1 MLPVAH
7 DLKPRSSSVMH
18 FTHTLQNASG
28 AMASMHAVGQIR
40 THSRRR
46 QRVVSPRVMPELSL
60 PDFRVPSLTVLQLS
74 SSFSTVWSSL
84 ASDAALR
91 IHDVHEVADLGRRAG
106 TIAIVAAG
114 GEEERIEALLRASP
128 VPGLEI
134 AVVGAVASHRLAVRV
149 MRAGATEYFALP
161 QDLDLLQS
169 WVRERAE
176 RQRARANATAFA
188 AGERTKYTFDGILGD
203 SPALRAALDRASRV
217 IPHGSVTVLITGET
231 GTGKELLARAIHYN
245 GPRRDAPFVD
255 INCAAIPEH
264 LLESELF
271 GHEKGAFTDATTTKA
286 GLFEMAHNGT
296 LFLDEIGHLALPL
309 QGKVLRALEE
319 RQIRRVGGM
328 RSIPIDVRVVAATHV
343 DLADASRRGAFR
355 EDLYYRLNVV
365 PLELPALRDRRTDI
379 VPLARHFLA
388 RFAHEYDMVPPLL
401 TAAAEQALKMHTWSG
416 NIRELRN
423 VLERAVLLCH
433 DSRIDVDDLALGQTS
448 SVARRDGALPFPST
462 LAVLSRAAVEEMLRL
477 CNGNKS
483 EAARQLGI
491 SRPRLLRMLD
501 GDSSFD
507 LTSEAGVDHE

>member
-1 MLPVAH
+1 ML
-7 DLKPRSSSVMH
+7 
-18 FTHTLQNASG
+18 
-28 AMASMHAVGQIR
+28 
-40 THSRRR
+40 
-46 QRVVSPRVMPELSL
+46 RV
-60 PDFRVPSLTVLQLS
+60 
-74 SSFSTVWSSL
+74 
-84 ASDAALR
+84 
-91 IHDVHEVADLGRRAG
+91 HDVTEVADLGRRAG
-106 TIAIVAAG
+106 TIAVIAAG
-114 GEEERIEALLRASP
+114 GEESSVEALLRASP

-134 AVVGAVASHRLAVRV
+134 AVVGGTPSHRLAVQL
-149 MRAGATEYFALP
+149 MRAGASEYFALP
-161 QDLDLLQS
+161 MDLEMLRS

-176 RQRARANATAFA
+176 RQRTRASARAFA
-188 AGERTKYTFDGILGD
+188 VSERAKFNFAGILGE
-203 SPALRAALDRASRV
+203 SAALRAALDRAARV
-217 IPHGSVTVLITGET
+217 IPHSNVTVLITGET

-343 DLADASRRGAFR
+343 DLAEASRQGRFR

-365 PLELPALRDRRTDI
+365 PLELPPLRARRSDI
-379 VPLARHFLA
+379 VLLARHFLA
-388 RFAHEYDMVPPLL
+388 RFASEYHMAPPSLSP
-401 TAAAEQALKMHTWSG
+401 AAEQALSMHAWSG
-416 NIRELRN
+416 NVRELRN
-423 VLERAVLLCH
+423 VIERAVLL
-433 DSRIDVDDLALGQTS
+433 SEQPRIDVDSLALGNEKATT
-448 SVARRDGALPFPST
+448 RRDGSLPFPTT
-462 LAVLSRAAVEEMLRL
+462 LAALSRAAVDEMLRL

-501 GDSSFD
+501 GDPSLDPSD
-507 LTSEAGVDHE
+507 VGVYDA